1 MSQTKVEIKCSTC
14 GMLLQAD
21 ALVQMVQCPRCND
34 YSIVPLAGSLREC
47 PICDKRIP
55 ADAADC
61 PWCQQVPIES
71 PMAQI
76 VQARQPIDW
85 AKNGIVLTIAAAV
98 MALVFFLAFYDVSA
112 DGKFANL
119 QRMNDRLAW
128 VITSAVVLLC
138 GVIAACL
145 KARRPQAAD

>member
-1 MSQTKVEIKCSTC
+1 
-14 GMLLQAD
+14 
-21 ALVQMVQCPRCND
+21 
-34 YSIVPLAGSLREC
+34 
-47 PICDKRIP
+47 
-55 ADAADC
+55 
-61 PWCQQVPIES
+61 
-71 PMAQI
+71 MAQI